1 MDIDV
6 YTNFIKNAVSRF
18 RKSRTYTHY
27 KGYLMNL
34 GMDHCQLHSN
44 IYADMATIEMHH
56 NMLTIFDIAV
66 ILTEHTI
73 NTIGYI
79 TTFDLVNLLKKVH
92 TENKVQLVMLS
103 LTAHQ
108 LYHNAN
114 GMYIHPD
121 MCFGNWMA
129 FLEEYKYGITIELA
143 NKIIN
148 YVNYAISLGDTETGE
163 LLKLR
168 DKVQDWS
175 VMNEYGVNHTGY

>member
-18 RKSRTYTHY
+18 RRSRTYTHY

-73 NTIGYI
+73 NTVGYI
-79 TTFDLVNLLKKVH
+79 TSYDLVNLLKKVH

-114 GMYIHPD
+114 GMYLHPD

-143 NKIIN
+143 NKVIN
-148 YVNYAISLGDTETGE
+148 YVNYAISLGDTHTGE

-168 DKVQDWS
+168 DKIQDWS
-175 VMNEYGVNHTGY
+175 VMNEFGVNRTGY